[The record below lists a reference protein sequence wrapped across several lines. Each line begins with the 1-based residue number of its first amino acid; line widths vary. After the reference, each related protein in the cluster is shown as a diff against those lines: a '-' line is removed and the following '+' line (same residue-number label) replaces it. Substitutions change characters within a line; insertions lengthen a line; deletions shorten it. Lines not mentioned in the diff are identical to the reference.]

1 MDFDECLLEIRRE
14 SGGLR
19 HYLQGEPVSAGTVLE
34 LLMSDG
40 SWLSGRYE
48 WGFRRDEP
56 ALFCKYVRVPGV
68 DLDGY
73 PNREQVC
80 FALPKDALL
89 RWPVR

>member
-1 MDFDECLLEIRRE
+1 MNFDECLLEIRRD
-14 SGGLR
+14 SGSLR
-19 HYLQGEPVSAGTVLE
+19 HHLEEKTVSAGTVLE
-34 LLMSDG
+34 LLMGDG

-48 WGFRRDEP
+48 WGCQRDDP
-56 ALFCKYVRVPGV
+56 ALFCIYVRVPGE

-73 PNREQVC
+73 PNREQIE